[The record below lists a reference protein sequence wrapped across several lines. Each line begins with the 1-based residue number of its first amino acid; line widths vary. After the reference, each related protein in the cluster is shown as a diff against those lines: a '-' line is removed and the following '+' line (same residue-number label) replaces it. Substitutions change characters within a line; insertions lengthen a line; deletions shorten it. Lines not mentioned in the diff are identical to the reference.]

1 MTNLGLNEL
10 KKTLMALALP
20 VIFII
25 LILLITMS
33 ASSSEKFSSV
43 NGLLATEEG
52 QKLYNEVWK
61 KPQVY
66 EETHVSVHI
75 AWVFVPSIMIDD
87 PYSISH
93 DRAKEII
100 MLALDKDNEV
110 YKETELKT
118 YVERLIQEPEFKALD
133 SERVI
138 EIISENVD
146 EADLTT
152 IGNIPK
158 DLEKYLR
165 LETSL
170 PVTGWSGIGEVGMY
184 NPFGEWR
191 MHHGMDIAVPTG
203 TPLYAAMDGTVEVVY
218 YSESGGNTFMMR
230 NGTLVVIYCHMRELS
245 FKKPGDTVK
254 HGELVG
260 YTGSTGRVT
269 GPHLH
274 FETWS
279 TDLPNLRE
287 GFNHTSEIFFNP
299 RLIWKFE

>member
-33 ASSSEKFSSV
+33 AFSASSSEKFSSV

-61 KPQVY
+61 KPLQEVY

-218 YSESGGNTFMMR
+218 YSESGGNMVLR
-230 NGTLVVIYCHMRELS
+230 QEKV
-245 FKKPGDTVK
+245 PVK
-254 HGELVG
+254 LK
-260 YTGSTGRVT
+260 Y
-269 GPHLH
+269 
-274 FETWS
+274 F
-279 TDLPNLRE
+279 
-287 GFNHTSEIFFNP
+287 I
-299 RLIWKFE
+299 